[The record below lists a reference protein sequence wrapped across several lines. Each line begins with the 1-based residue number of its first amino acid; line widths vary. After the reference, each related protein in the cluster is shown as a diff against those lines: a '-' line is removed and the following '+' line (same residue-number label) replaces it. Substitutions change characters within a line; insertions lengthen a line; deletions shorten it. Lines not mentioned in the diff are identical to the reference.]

1 MIVMVCMVRQSSLS
15 FNMGP
20 YALLLGVLAQAIRS
34 VWSGVLGHSQNHPPL
49 RFPFLLLRELNS
61 L

>member
-1 MIVMVCMVRQSSLS
+1 MVMVCVVRQSSLS
-15 FNMGP
+15 FNTGP

-34 VWSGVLGHSQNHPPL
+34 VCSGVLGHSQNHPPL
-49 RFPFLLLRELNS
+49 RFPFLLLRKLNP